1 MSTNDPHTTTHTL
14 LIMYQRIIDS
24 FDAYLGNIIAA
35 LPNLLSGLLVL
46 LVGWLLAKL
55 LKSVILRTGKR
66 ALDPVAE
73 RSGLDAVLSKLGGL
87 SLTKLLAWLA
97 YALVLLVFLTAA
109 ADTMGMD
116 GLTRA
121 IHSFLAYLPT
131 LLTAMAIFLVGFM
144 LAEKVKSMVSTLTE
158 SIGLSGGKSIAKVLF
173 GIVML
178 FMTITA
184 LNVAGVDTTLIT
196 SNILIVI
203 GAVLI
208 AFAIAYGFA
217 AREILT
223 NILSSYYGK
232 DRFKPGMRIRMG
244 NDEGVIE
251 RIDSIS
257 ITLRTADKLV
267 LLPTKH
273 LVSERIEVLD
283 EPAE

>member
-1 MSTNDPHTTTHTL
+1 
-14 LIMYQRIIDS
+14 MYQRIIDS
-24 FDAYLGNIIAA
+24 FDAYLGNIIAS
-35 LPNLLSGLLVL
+35 LPKLLSGLMVL

-55 LKSVILRTGKR
+55 LKIAVLRGGR
-66 ALDPVAE
+66 RVLDPIAE

-87 SLTKLLAWLA
+87 SLTKLLAWLI
-97 YALVLLVFLTAA
+97 YGLVLLVFLTAA
-109 ADTMGMD
+109 ADTMGMV

-121 IHSFLAYLPT
+121 IGAFLAYFPT

-144 LAEKVKSMVSTLTE
+144 LAEKVKGMVSTLTE
-158 SIGLSGGKSIAKVLF
+158 TIGLSGGKSIAKVLF
-173 GIVML
+173 GTVML

-196 SNILIVI
+196 SNILLVI
-203 GAVLI
+203 GGVLL
-208 AFAIAYGFA
+208 AFANAYGFA

-232 DRFKPGMRIRMG
+232 DRFKTGMRIRVG
-244 NDEGVIE
+244 NDEGIIE

-257 ITLRTADKLV
+257 ITLRVADKLV
-267 LLPTKH
+267 LLPTKQ
-273 LVSERIEVLD
+273 LVSERIEILE